1 MCCSKWYTMKI
12 CGEWKYST
20 IHSLSM
26 HEMEVCGQL
35 LCSGCFTAKENNT
48 DSHSLGGLVG
58 HRAGLNAL
66 SK

>member
-1 MCCSKWYTMKI
+1 M
-12 CGEWKYST
+12 GEWKYST

-35 LCSGCFTAKENNT
+35 VCSGCFTARENNADT
-48 DSHSLGGLVG
+48 HSFGGLVG

-66 SK
+66 LK